1 MRTVLGLDRIGE
13 YDRLFTGKRIGLI
26 TNYSGVDSSW
36 NLNIDLFLKK
46 GYQLVKLFTPEHG
59 LFGSGA
65 GEAVANAAFPG
76 SNIPII
82 SLFGEKDK
90 QRPSKEEL
98 EGIDLLIYDIQ
109 DVGLR
114 YYTYIY
120 TMTYCMEA
128 AAELGIQF
136 IVLDRPNPLGNR
148 IIAGGVIEPDCAS
161 FIGDYGL
168 PMRYGMTPGEVGN
181 YFIAYRNLSL
191 DYMVIK
197 LKEYGRDMLFPQTR
211 QPWNVP
217 SPALPDF
224 TCTICYSGGCAVGAS
239 NISEG
244 RGTPHPFLT
253 YGAPYIDMDEFYEA
267 LLPWVD
273 REKLLIRKKAFT
285 PSERKYIGEIC
296 YGIELMPLCYTYD
309 FIPLSMRILKAAAD
323 LYPNDFELV
332 KAADGQM
339 HISRVT
345 GSHEMERVLEGKKDL
360 DSLLTEWDAQS
371 KVFAEATEQYRIY
384 R

>member
-1 MRTVLGLDRIGE
+1 M
-13 YDRLFTGKRIGLI
+13 
-26 TNYSGVDSSW
+26 
-36 NLNIDLFLKK
+36 
-46 GYQLVKLFTPEHG
+46 KLFTPEHG

-191 DYMVIK
+191 DHMVIK
-197 LKEYGRDMLFPQTR
+197 LRNMAGTCCFPKPDSRGMYRLLSAPGFYLHDLLFR
-211 QPWNVP
+211 
-217 SPALPDF
+217 
-224 TCTICYSGGCAVGAS
+224 GCAVGAS

-285 PSERKYIGEIC
+285 PSERRIKRTA
-296 YGIELMPLCYTYD
+296 YGIECHAIVRYL
-309 FIPLSMRILKAAAD
+309 
-323 LYPNDFELV
+323 
-332 KAADGQM
+332 
-339 HISRVT
+339 
-345 GSHEMERVLEGKKDL
+345 
-360 DSLLTEWDAQS
+360 
-371 KVFAEATEQYRIY
+371 
-384 R
+384 